1 MPRTRV
7 YDPHSGGVKIPMAVR
22 ERTRK
27 RILGHAS
34 KHYADKYACLD
45 VHFRGQLCYID
56 AYTVPSTLP
65 SFDPTVFG
73 ESREAYLQRPRDT
86 PIHLCRLRYFGDEQR
101 WSMALYTYSN
111 EKYEP
116 CFFNNG
122 TFQGTPEEA
131 FDTAAVY
138 LQD

>member
-1 MPRTRV
+1 
-7 YDPHSGGVKIPMAVR
+7 
-22 ERTRK
+22 
-27 RILGHAS
+27 
-34 KHYADKYACLD
+34 
-45 VHFRGQLCYID
+45 
-56 AYTVPSTLP
+56 VPP
-65 SFDPTVFG
+65 GFDPTVFD
-73 ESREAYLQRPRDT
+73 ESPEEYLQRLRDT
-86 PIHLCRLRYFGDEQR
+86 PVHLCRLRYFGDDQR
-101 WSMALYTYSN
+101 WSMAFYTYSN